1 MVSLWV
7 FKIKDKIGFYNK
19 DQIYQYINNQNKIEY
34 SHLEGNNY
42 LRKVWVDEIKYISI
56 FLLIIDTI
64 C

>member
-7 FKIKDKIGFYNK
+7 FKIIDKIGFYNK

-42 LRKVWVDEIKYISI
+42 LRK
-56 FLLIIDTI
+56 L
-64 C
+64 